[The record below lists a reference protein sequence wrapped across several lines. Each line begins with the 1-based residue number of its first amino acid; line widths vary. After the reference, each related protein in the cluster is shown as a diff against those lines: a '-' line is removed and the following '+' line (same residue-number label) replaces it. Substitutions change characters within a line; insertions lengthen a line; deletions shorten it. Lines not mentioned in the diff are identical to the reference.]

1 VLKVVK
7 EWRGVGEKERNQ
19 HNQDAKYLNGIKTYI
34 SKCWTSCGSTVFCGK
49 NQFTLEVQ
57 HIIQS
62 LHRIEAFSTTTFPPL
77 KRQMLCQTK
86 LQFFS

>member
-49 NQFTLEVQ
+49 NQFTLEV
-57 HIIQS
+57 
-62 LHRIEAFSTTTFPPL
+62 
-77 KRQMLCQTK
+77 
-86 LQFFS
+86 